1 MIINCKYLNWYFKII
16 KTAKLRKET
25 SGYIERHHIIPRS
38 LGGSNCLNNIAI
50 LTAREHYICHLL
62 LARFTTGIAQKKM
75 AHAAFMLTRSSK
87 NQYRYKITARWY
99 QILKEDMSN
108 AKKGV
113 FIPRTEEW
121 AKNISKAKKG
131 KSLTEEHKK
140 ALTGIK
146 KGIGWTDARKNAGKH
161 IVTPHG
167 IFVSQAE
174 AERQL
179 GLGKNVIAYR
189 IKTQPNDYY
198 IKK

>member
-1 MIINCKYLNWYFKII
+1 LNWYFNII

-25 SGYIERHHIIPRS
+25 PGYTEKHHIIPRC
-38 LGGSNCLNNIAI
+38 LGGSNCLSNIAV

-62 LARFTTGIAQKKM
+62 LARFTTGTAQRKM

-87 NQYRYKITARWY
+87 NQHRYKITARWY
-99 QILKEDMSN
+99 QILKEGMSA
-108 AKKGV
+108 AKKGIV
-113 FIPRTEEW
+113 IPRTEEW
-121 AKNISKAKKG
+121 ARNISKAKKG
-131 KSLTEEHKK
+131 KSLTDKHKK

-146 KGIGWTDARKNAGKH
+146 KGIGWTNARKNAGKH
-161 IVTPHG
+161 VVTPYG

-189 IKTQPNDYY
+189 IKTQPTEYCIKNDYQ
-198 IKK
+198 IN